1 MVKKKNSS
9 FEKTIKYTGS
19 TIDYLGLVSW
29 SLINRC
35 GNAAKKSG
43 SSILEAATGP
53 FSIVKSTSHPDKPRQ
68 IKYLPQDRE
77 KIAAIES
84 TLARLEKRLSSLEK
98 QGIRGSENIS
108 DKPAE
113 KKEIDNEKR
122 AVLRMLVDDQ
132 KRLKKM
138 IKS

>member
-1 MVKKKNSS
+1 MVEKKNSS
-9 FEKTIKYTGS
+9 LEKTIKYTGS
-19 TIDYLGLVSW
+19 TIDYLGLASW

-43 SSILEAATGP
+43 SSILEAATAP
-53 FSIVKSTSHPDKPRQ
+53 FSIMKSTSHPDKRRQ
-68 IKYLPQDRE
+68 IKYLTQDRE

-84 TLARLEKRLSSLEK
+84 SLAHLEKRLCSLEK
-98 QGIRGSENIS
+98 QGIRGSENTS
-108 DKPAE
+108 DKPAG
-113 KKEIDNEKR
+113 KKEINHEER
-122 AVLRMLVDDQ
+122 AVLRMLVDEQ